1 MNLPPDAALQELD
14 LKINVSL
21 RLLTR
26 FASLNRRWPANPI
39 YLDLIKG
46 LEAHLEYWEVKRA
59 ALKKELEAA
68 LTPTS

>member
-1 MNLPPDAALQELD
+1 MNSSPATDLQELE

-21 RLLTR
+21 RLLAR

-46 LEAHLEYWEVKRA
+46 IEAHLEYWEFKRK
-59 ALKKELEAA
+59 ALKEHLET
-68 LTPTS
+68 LTTAE